1 MLPLLSFT
9 LDALYVADIQNG
21 GGHVL
26 RHASY
31 EALGGLEG
39 AITKRAD
46 EIVAGLPAPTQKAL
60 ARVLRSLATA
70 SAGSHGVAVARA
82 VPLQYFPEGSAARD
96 LVDALTSARL
106 LVVSG
111 EGDTPNVRLAHEA
124 LIGSWTMAEEQL
136 TNDRRDL
143 ETRSLIERQ
152 YGRWVSATGLAR
164 NQLLLR
170 DPDLAN
176 AIDLEKRWR
185 DELPTIFAL
194 SSFDRMPRQG
204 LPYADAG
211 ASPRP

>member
-70 SAGSHGVAVARA
+70 SAGSHGLAVARA

-106 LVVSG
+106 LVVSA

-124 LIGSWTMAEEQL
+124 LIGSWTRAEEQL

-185 DELPTIFAL
+185 DELSNDLRAFIL
-194 SSFDRMPRQG
+194 RRMPRQG
-204 LPYADAG
+204 LPYAGAG